1 MGFTLPNNNCF
12 FSNYHLKTITP
23 FPKNHDLLP
32 LKIATRLFYS
42 VLGFLYKIA
51 YLFLKVINGIASLL
65 SSTSPLSDLN
75 TLGHPPGYSILM
87 AGVFSLLGESNP
99 AIQFVQIICDAL
111 AAVMIFLIVAEL
123 FPLGAAVIAGMLAAL
138 SPQFAW
144 NSVLLLPDSLAV
156 LPILIAIY
164 CLARAVRRP
173 RLVTFIITGVLV
185 GLSCWL
191 RANAMLLTFFFAAAV
206 PLLIKGERKW
216 RYALTVV
223 CGTLL
228 IVLPLTIRNAIVF
241 HRFIP
246 LSLGAGQTLLEGI
259 ADYDPQ
265 GRFGIPNTDVGI
277 MKQEAEQFQRPDY
290 YGMLFNPDGVER
302 ERARLNPGFT
312 FDSFVTGKANQL
324 ARAAAI
330 QVSENPGISYNPL
343 FVYGGVGLGKTHLV
357 QAIGNFVAS
366 QRPDAKIRY
375 IHAEQYVTDVV
386 RAYQQKSFDEFK
398 RYYHSLD
405 LLLIDD
411 IQFFSNKG
419 RTQEEFFYAF
429 NALVEAHKQIV
440 ITCDTYP
447 KEISGM
453 EERLISRFGWG
464 LTVAIE
470 PPELEMRVAI
480 VLKKAEAESVVLSED
495 IAFFIAKHIRSNVRE
510 LEGAL
515 KKVLAFSRFNAR
527 ELSLDLAKDALRDIL
542 NVANRQITVENIQ
555 KTVAEF
561 FKLKISDM
569 HSKRRTRNV
578 ARPRQVA
585 MALAKDLTQMSLPEI
600 GEAFGNRDHTTVLH
614 ACRMIASLRK
624 QDSVMN
630 RDYLV
635 LEQVLK
641 G

>member
-1 MGFTLPNNNCF
+1 MQNLWDACLRRLEQELPAQQFNTWIRPLAPEADVISDTLVLTAPNRF
-12 FSNYHLKTITP
+12 VLELVRERFAARIERL
-23 FPKNHDLLP
+23 
-32 LKIATRLFYS
+32 ATEASGKELGVRL
-42 VLGFLYKIA
+42 VLA
-51 YLFLKVINGIASLL
+51 R
-65 SSTSPLSDLN
+65 
-75 TLGHPPGYSILM
+75 
-87 AGVFSLLGESNP
+87 
-99 AIQFVQIICDAL
+99 
-111 AAVMIFLIVAEL
+111 
-123 FPLGAAVIAGMLAAL
+123 GAADPAARTAAPTPPRAAPEVPTLA
-138 SPQFAW
+138 
-144 NSVLLLPDSLAV
+144 
-156 LPILIAIY
+156 
-164 CLARAVRRP
+164 
-173 RLVTFIITGVLV
+173 
-185 GLSCWL
+185 
-191 RANAMLLTFFFAAAV
+191 
-206 PLLIKGERKW
+206 ER
-216 RYALTVV
+216 
-223 CGTLL
+223 
-228 IVLPLTIRNAIVF
+228 
-241 HRFIP
+241 
-246 LSLGAGQTLLEGI
+246 S
-259 ADYDPQ
+259 
-265 GRFGIPNTDVGI
+265 
-277 MKQEAEQFQRPDY
+277 
-290 YGMLFNPDGVER
+290 
-302 ERARLNPGFT
+302 RLNRAFT

-330 QVSENPGISYNPL
+330 QVAENPGISYNPL

-357 QAIGNFVAS
+357 QAIGNTLADA
-366 QRPDAKIRY
+366 RPQARIRY

-447 KEISGM
+447 KEIAGM

-480 VLKKAEAESVVLSED
+480 VLKKAEAETVALSED

-515 KKVLAFSRFNAR
+515 KKVLAFARFSER
-527 ELSLDLAKDALRDIL
+527 DLSLDLAKEALRDIL
-542 NVANRQITVENIQ
+542 NLNSRQISVEGIQ
-555 KTVAEF
+555 KTVAEY
-561 FKLKISDM
+561 FKIKVSDM
-569 HSKRRTRNV
+569 HSKKRSRNL

-614 ACRMIASLRK
+614 ACRTIASLRK
-624 QDSVMN
+624 HDTGLN